1 MNKRSYSFLIL
12 ILLIFSGRVN
22 ASEPQVRG
30 SYSLINDYRSK
41 ALEYNHDLKI
51 AEKNIAASD
60 EVLRMAKNEYL
71 PKLSGSASYKYI
83 GNPTQLDMQL
93 PGMDAPLSVGGNT
106 HNQYGAFL
114 NLMQPVYQGGA
125 IKASVRKSMSA
136 KEYSIYQK
144 ESLQLNVLY
153 VSDYKYWSTVANE
166 EIVRIS
172 QQLKASVEQLVLI
185 VKQRVDA
192 GAVSKNDLL
201 MVEVKL
207 NEATYQLMQLQTQL
221 AVSKMSLNSFIGVP
235 LNDSLTMDH
244 TIPVL
249 SQTELQNVQAKEDRP
264 EIRMA
269 ESAIDVQ
276 KAAKQLSDSKYL
288 PQIHVGAE
296 GSYSSPGYNFDKDLD
311 PNYAFYAK
319 ISMPLY
325 QWGKRSKE
333 KRIANLRIEMAE
345 ESKRKIGEEI
355 QLETQSAILSLRQAQ
370 KQVDLTGSSLEKAFR
385 NEEMLMERY
394 AEGEIS
400 VLEVLDGQ
408 LYRQTAQMNFV
419 QAKLNAQ
426 MKYSEILKTVN
437 AYPF

>member
-1 MNKRSYSFLIL
+1 MNKLSYSFLI

-30 SYSLINDYRSK
+30 SYSLINSYREK

-71 PKLSGSASYKYI
+71 PKLSGSASYKYV
-83 GNPTQLDMQL
+83 GNPTQLDLQL
-93 PGMDAPLSVGGNT
+93 PTMDAPLSVGGNN

-125 IKASVRKSMSA
+125 IKASVQKSMSE

-166 EIVRIS
+166 EVVRVS
-172 QQLKASVEQLVLI
+172 EQLKASIEQLVLI

-221 AVSKMSLNSFIGVP
+221 AVNKMSLNSFIGSP
-235 LNDSLTMDH
+235 LNDSLTTDSS
-244 TIPVL
+244 IPVL
-249 SQTELQNVQAKEDRP
+249 SETELQGVRPKDDRP

-269 ESAIDVQ
+269 ETGIDIQ
-276 KAAKQLSDSKYL
+276 KATGKLRDSKYL
-288 PQIHVGAE
+288 PQINVGAE

-333 KRIANLRIEMAE
+333 KRISNYQIEIAQE
-345 ESKRKIGEEI
+345 NKRKIEEQI
-355 QLETQSAILSLRQAQ
+355 QLETQSAILSLQQAQ
-370 KQVDLTGSSLEKAFR
+370 KQVDLTGNSLEKAFQ
-385 NEEMLMERY
+385 NEKMLMERY

-408 LYRQTAQMNFV
+408 VYRQTAQMNYV

-426 MKYSEILKTVN
+426 MKYSEVLKTVN